1 MICGAVSG
9 LLKDN
14 LILSTVFIMS
24 IGHRKEIGKLTFR
37 ALALRRSE
45 TREWFIYRKMELCYR
60 LVPGNV
66 KNNRIN

>member
-45 TREWFIYRKMELCYR
+45 TRNCGLRVDYIQKDGTTLLADAW
-60 LVPGNV
+60 
-66 KNNRIN
+66 